1 MMRVELSGNLAEIN
15 EKLGLALSEGEMR
28 VIKDYFDKRGR
39 SPTDIELH
47 ALGQAWSEHACY
59 KSSKIHLKKYID
71 IKAPQTILLWEDAGV
86 VEFDS
91 EHAYV
96 VALESHNHPSAIEPY
111 GGAATGIGGILR
123 DVLCMGSQPVALI
136 DPLFFG
142 PLDYDRQLPKGTN
155 HPRFLFEG
163 VVAGIRDYGNR
174 VGIPTVSGMVFF
186 HEGYIGNCLVNVG
199 CVGIARKDEIIRSR
213 AGAVG
218 DAFILVGGKTGRDGM
233 KGVTFASQE
242 LTEESEDISRS
253 AVQVADPITKEPLI
267 HACLEVNRAR
277 LISGM
282 KDLGG
287 GGLSCVVGEMA
298 LAAGFGARIDIEN
311 VHLKETNMQP
321 WEIWVSESQERM
333 MLTAPK
339 ENVKRILEI
348 FALWD
353 VPARVIGEVVSGNV
367 LQIFFKGELI
377 YEMEIP
383 FVSGGPV
390 YERPYVKKKEGG
402 GIFDFE
408 EPEDYTETLCN
419 LLNSPNIGNKE
430 SVIRVYDHEVRSSTI
445 VKPLVGKVG
454 LTSHGDASVV
464 APLKHSW
471 RGLALTCAV
480 NPSLCALDPF
490 WGAASAVDEIC
501 RNIVSVG
508 GIPHSLADC
517 LNFGNPEKE
526 DRMGDFVEA
535 VRGLNHVAAA
545 LTLPFVTGNV
555 SFYNESPMGFV
566 PPTPTL
572 LGVGI
577 VEDVRKC
584 VTADFKHEGNAIYI
598 VGETKEELA
607 GSEYFKSRGLGGG
620 NVPRVNVDVL
630 RASIAALNEATREG
644 LIASCHD
651 VSEGGIACCIAEMCM
666 GGDIGA
672 AISLTPMRHD
682 IFLFSESNT
691 RWVVETTHERQFE
704 ERMRTHGL
712 HFIKAGSVGGDTIS
726 FGDTISLPLR
736 KARNAW
742 GEALG

>member
-1 MMRVELSGNLAEIN
+1 MMRVELSGNLAEIS

-28 VIKDYFDKRGR
+28 VIKDYFEKRGR

-123 DVLCMGSQPVALI
+123 DVLCMGSQPIALI

-142 PLDYDRQLPKGTN
+142 PLDYDKPLPKGTN

-186 HEGYIGNCLVNVG
+186 HEGYVGNCLVNVG

-253 AVQVADPITKEPLI
+253 AVQVADPITKEPLM
-267 HACLEVNRAR
+267 HACLEVNRAH

-298 LAAGFGARIDIEN
+298 LAAGFGARIDIKN
-311 VHLKETNMQP
+311 VHLKEPNMQP

-353 VPARVIGEVVSGNV
+353 VPARVIGEVVAGNV

-390 YERPYVKKKEGG
+390 YERPYVKKKGSG
-402 GIFDFE
+402 GIFDFA
-408 EPEDYTETLCN
+408 EPKDYTETLCN
-419 LLNSPNIGNKE
+419 LLNSPNIGSKE
-430 SVIRVYDHEVRSSTI
+430 SVIRVYDHEVRGSTI

-464 APLKHSW
+464 APLEHSW

-480 NPSLCALDPF
+480 KPSLCALDPF
-490 WGAASAVDEIC
+490 WGAASAVDEVC

-535 VRGLNHVAAA
+535 VCGLNHVAAA

-566 PPTPTL
+566 PSTPTL

-584 VTADFKHEGNAIYI
+584 VTTDFKREGNAIYI
-598 VGETKEELA
+598 VGETKEELG
-607 GSEYFKSRGLGGG
+607 GSEYFKSRGFEGG
-620 NVPRVNVDVL
+620 NVPRVDVDML
-630 RASIAALNEATREG
+630 RASIAALNDATREG
-644 LIASCHD
+644 LITSCHD
-651 VSEGGIACCIAEMCM
+651 VSDGGIACCIAEMCM
-666 GGDIGA
+666 GGDVGA
-672 AISLTPMRHD
+672 AISLPPMRPD

-691 RWVVETTHERQFE
+691 RWVVETAHERQFE
-704 ERMRTHGL
+704 ERMRIHGI
-712 HFIKAGSVGGDTIS
+712 HFIKIGSVGGDTIS
-726 FGDTISLPLR
+726 IGDTISLPLK
-736 KARNAW
+736 KARNSW